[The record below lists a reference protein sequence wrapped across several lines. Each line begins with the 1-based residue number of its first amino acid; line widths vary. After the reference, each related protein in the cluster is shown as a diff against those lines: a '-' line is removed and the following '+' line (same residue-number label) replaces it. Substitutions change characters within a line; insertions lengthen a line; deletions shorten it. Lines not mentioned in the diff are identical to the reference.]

1 MGRFFIFDGPLAKI
15 QKSGFAITRALA
27 IQKFSFL
34 FEENRLINKAKTP
47 KNSWFSNSD
56 ALARPF
62 VLFLRVGGVTP
73 PTRTPPTLACTVV
86 KRTLIGYSFKE

>member
-1 MGRFFIFDGPLAKI
+1 MGRFLFLTAPLAKI
-15 QKSGFAITRALA
+15 QKSGFTITRALA